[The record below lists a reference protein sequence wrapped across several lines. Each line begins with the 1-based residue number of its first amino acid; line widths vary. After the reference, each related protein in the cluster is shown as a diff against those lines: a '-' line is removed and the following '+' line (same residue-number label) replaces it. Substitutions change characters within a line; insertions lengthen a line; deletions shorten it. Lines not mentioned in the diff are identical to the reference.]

1 MNKHNEQDGGARDL
15 DVLLGKLK
23 ERHDAREQS
32 GIFTPEDEFK
42 RRFFAAAKAQERPHF
57 PMIWKAAA
65 CIAVCLFAFQLVLT
79 TLKDD
84 SSAART
90 DGYGVPGV
98 DMVVD
103 TQAPA
108 AYGAASLMKAT
119 ATENVTSEDNAA
131 PMLLASMKEDD
142 DAAEEG
148 ATADGEAMV
157 ASSLALAQNDAGSG
171 AAVMARRM
179 TEPEQTV
186 GNAADSAI
194 PARQPGMGGFG
205 GAAGGFGGGAPAG
218 GGLGGFGGASGRTAR
233 MNVESAQKNASGAT
247 AATLMKS
254 TNVADQEGART
265 MNETQDLYLR
275 PRPRP

>member
-157 ASSLALAQNDAGSG
+157 ASSFALAQNDAGPG

-186 GNAADSAI
+186 GNAADNAVS
-194 PARQPGMGGFG
+194 ARQPGMGGFG
-205 GAAGGFGGGAPAG
+205 GGMGGFGGGAGGFGGGAPAG
-218 GGLGGFGGASGRTAR
+218 GGMGGFGGAVSARQPGMGGFGGASGRTAR
-233 MNVESAQKNASGAT
+233 MNV
-247 AATLMKS
+247 
-254 TNVADQEGART
+254 
-265 MNETQDLYLR
+265 
-275 PRPRP
+275 